1 MWKLVGWWVAGTGP
15 GKTNKLNSEHN
26 SQHAKL
32 QATTTTCCIVSGALC
47 QLLLLQL
54 LVVAA
59 VAVGVAMV
67 FMQICSAPQNP
78 HNVSVLFISLLAG
91 APIHRF
97 LALFLNA

>member
-1 MWKLVGWWVAGTGP
+1 MAAKRVGAADPGGSAECVAR
-15 GKTNKLNSEHN
+15 H
-26 SQHAKL
+26 
-32 QATTTTCCIVSGALC
+32 
-47 QLLLLQL
+47 LLHSPDPRMLLQL

>member
-1 MWKLVGWWVAGTGP
+1 
-15 GKTNKLNSEHN
+15 
-26 SQHAKL
+26 
-32 QATTTTCCIVSGALC
+32 
-47 QLLLLQL
+47 LLLLQL